1 MLEGHPRRR
10 DCGWRTEGFVLVMR
24 ISRRRR
30 VLALITLAIIGRI
43 GRIALFRETNLLGL
57 GNERVVA
64 ESEVF
69 DSQRGSADGNLKI
82 DSERDASLV
91 G

>member
-1 MLEGHPRRR
+1 
-10 DCGWRTEGFVLVMR
+10 MR